1 MTVNIDLPAHEI
13 ATLKQLTKAADEAA
27 AVVQAT
33 REFVRM
39 SRLRELKS
47 VSGKV
52 DFDEN
57 WQAYEDVEL
66 NESSFPQ

>member
-1 MTVNIDLPAHEI
+1 MTINIDLPAQEL
-13 ATLKQLTKAADEAA
+13 AALKQATKANDDAA
-27 AVVQAT
+27 AVVQAA
-33 REFVRM
+33 REFLRI

-57 WQAYEDVEL
+57 WQTYEEL
-66 NESSFPQ
+66 ELGESSFPQ